1 MRSQPAPNFLKG
13 YSSYLQHSV
22 REGGRGL
29 SQEPINGGERE
40 APPAE
45 WIRLIVLRSA
55 GGKARAQAG
64 EGEAKGRRKPRA
76 RVGGAGNPTPK
87 RGRKVPTGVQAVA
100 RRIQPQPSWGR
111 GDPARPPLAQRA
123 RGDQRESLLRIRR
136 GSRIEVTFLAPGL
149 QTEAGRHLRM
159 KQRLTQPPSPS
170 RPPTSSGE
178 SSSALAADCA
188 KGI

>member
-1 MRSQPAPNFLKG
+1 MLKG
-13 YSSYLQHSV
+13 YASYLQHSV

-45 WIRLIVLRSA
+45 WIRLMVLRSA
-55 GGKARAQAG
+55 GGQERAQAG
-64 EGEAKGRRKPRA
+64 EGEAEGWRKPRA
-76 RVGGAGNPTPK
+76 RAGGAGNPTPK
-87 RGRKVPTGVQAVA
+87 RGRKVATGVQAVA
-100 RRIQPQPSWGR
+100 RRIQPQPAWGR
-111 GDPARPPLAQRA
+111 GDPARLPLAQRA

-136 GSRIEVTFLAPGL
+136 GSRREVTFLAPGL

-159 KQRLTQPPSPS
+159 KQRLTQPPLPPQAA